1 MHNSDIAKQWIASL
15 TILAI
20 GELDVVKDV
29 LSVVL
34 VIATIV
40 YTLVKTWIA
49 LKKKGGPD
57 SE

>member
-20 GELDVVKDV
+20 GELDLVKDL

-34 VIATIV
+34 VIATII

-49 LKKKGGPD
+49 LKKKGDPD
-57 SE
+57 GE